1 MYLFDAAPKEIN
13 PIATV
18 IIAVITLIILIFISV
33 VVFFKIFE
41 VQIYNCFCN

>member
-18 IIAVITLIILIFISV
+18 IIAVIIYCFIILV
-33 VVFFKIFE
+33 
-41 VQIYNCFCN
+41 